1 MMKQIIY
8 LLLLIGCSITATA
21 QDPALVKKAEAGDP
35 KAQLELAEYYLPNT
49 ESVSAEGMKWLT
61 KAAENGNAWAQWKL
75 QCGYYYGWFGLDKDD
90 EKYVY
95 WLKKLADNSD
105 IENYK
110 SEIASAQYHLGE
122 IYEEGGHGL
131 EKNISEYLKWEKK
144 AAFNDYYPAAQSLAY
159 YYERE
164 GDKQEAIYWYKK
176 WMDMKW
182 AERQEEDEHAFNAL
196 RKLGVT
202 YHPADHVGHNHS
214 HSTADSSTTTSGTS
228 SSSQS
233 QGSQVREYIE
243 TVPVQVWQACG
254 ACNGSGQCQV
264 CYGQGWTYSNLTYN
278 GKKECSACHWSG
290 KCTLCGGRGGQ
301 NVVRY
306 EQRTVYR

>member
-1 MMKQIIY
+1 MKRLIY
-8 LLLLIGCSITATA
+8 LLLLICCSITATA
-21 QDPALVKKAEAGDP
+21 QDPTLVKKAQSGDAE
-35 KAQLELAEYYLPNT
+35 AQLELATYYLPNA
-49 ESVSAEGMKWLT
+49 ESVSAEGLKWLT
-61 KAAENGNAWAQWKL
+61 KAAENGNARAQWRL

-95 WLKKLADNSD
+95 WLIKLANNTD
-105 IENYK
+105 IENSK
-110 SEIASAQYHLGE
+110 FE
-122 IYEEGGHGL
+122 IYDSQYSLANLYENGECGL
-131 EKNISEYLKWEKK
+131 EKSIQNFLKWMKK
-144 AAFNDYYPAAQSLAY
+144 AAYNESYNAAQSLAY

-164 GDKQEAIYWYKK
+164 DDKQEAIYWYKK
-176 WMDMKW
+176 YMDIKW
-182 AERQEEDEHAFNAL
+182 AEVQEEDESAFEAL
-196 RKLGVT
+196 RELGVT

-214 HSTADSSTTTSGTS
+214 HSETSTTTNSGST
-228 SSSQS
+228 SSQS
-233 QGSQVREYIE
+233 QGSQVREHVE

>member
-1 MMKQIIY
+1 MKRIIY
-8 LLLLIGCSITATA
+8 ILFLLCCSIAANA
-21 QDPALVKKAEAGDP
+21 QDPALVKKAEAGDAE
-35 KAQLELAEYYLPNT
+35 AQLKLSYFYLPNT
-49 ESVSAEGMKWLT
+49 KSVSAEGMKWLT
-61 KAAENGNAWAQWKL
+61 KAAENGHADAQWYLK
-75 QCGYYYGWFGLDKDD
+75 CTYDYGWHGEDKND

-95 WLKKLADNSD
+95 WLKKIANNSD

-110 SEIASAQYHLGE
+110 WKIANAQYDLGE
-122 IYEEGGHGL
+122 IYEDGGHGL

-144 AAFNDYYPAAQSLAY
+144 AAYNGYYPAAQSLAY
-159 YYERE
+159 YYRRE

-176 WMDMKW
+176 WIDIEW
-182 AERQEEDEHAFNAL
+182 ADRQEEDESAFEDL

-214 HSTADSSTTTSGTS
+214 GSTATATTPAAPA
-228 SSSQS
+228 QN
-233 QGSQVREYIE
+233 QGSQPRQYTE
-243 TVPVQVWQACG
+243 TVPVQVWLPCG

-264 CYGQGWTYSNLTYN
+264 CYGQGWTYGYN
-278 GKKECSACHWSG
+278 GKKECSACHWTG

>member
-1 MMKQIIY
+1 M
-8 LLLLIGCSITATA
+8 
-21 QDPALVKKAEAGDP
+21 KKAQAGDA
-35 KAQLELAEYYLPNT
+35 KAQYKLSKFYLPDT

-61 KAAENGNAWAQWKL
+61 KAAENGHADAQWKL
-75 QCGYYYGWFGLDKDD
+75 KCTYCLGWHGEDKND

-95 WLKKLADNSD
+95 WLKKIANNSD

-110 SEIASAQYHLGE
+110 WEIANAQYDLGE
-122 IYEEGGHGL
+122 IYEDGGHGL

-144 AAFNDYYPAAQSLAY
+144 AAYNGYYPAAHSLGLY
-159 YYERE
+159 YKSE

-176 WMDMKW
+176 WMDIKW
-182 AERQEEDEHAFNAL
+182 ADLQEEDESAFEDL

-214 HSTADSSTTTSGTS
+214 GSTATATTPAAPA
-228 SSSQS
+228 QN
-233 QGSQVREYIE
+233 QGSQPRQYTE

-264 CYGQGWTYSNLTYN
+264 CYGQGWTYGYN
-278 GKKECSACHWSG
+278 GKKECSACHWTG